1 MSLRVHSCIPILP
14 TLSPI
19 TWLTICL
26 PAGARQLRLSISP
39 ESALPCAEKAR
50 TNYYRT
56 PIRDKNYLNHKKNWY
71 FIPQE
76 RFEYLFCSRQ
86 EYDVRRTPCTRTEEN
101 RFKQNSRKPTCTKN
115 HKHCLPSKRSR
126 REVCAHPSPDML
138 RCLPKSCLHK
148 CRLHRRSKCLLCTE
162 SCAKCYDVFVNIK
175 HYR

>member
-26 PAGARQLRLSISP
+26 PAGARQLHLSISP

-50 TNYYRT
+50 TNYYKT
-56 PIRDKNYLNHKKNWY
+56 PTRDKNYLNHKKSWY
-71 FIPQE
+71 FIPHE

-115 HKHCLPSKRSR
+115 HTNIACLASGAAERSVRIRVRICSAACR
-126 REVCAHPSPDML
+126 RAACTSAG
-138 RCLPKSCLHK
+138 
-148 CRLHRRSKCLLCTE
+148 CTE
-162 SCAKCYDVFVNIK
+162 SRSACSAQKAALSATTC
-175 HYR
+175 